1 LNKFF
6 KKILII
12 LSKKEKNKI
21 FLSLI
26 FSLIKSILEVVSIG
40 LLIPILGIASSQD
53 NKYFLNNYFSIF
65 QKLNSKEAIFFFI
78 LIFIF
83 VYLIKTSFIIFYNRW
98 NSRFVQ
104 NLSVDLMKKVLDT
117 YLSKKYIFFL
127 ENNSA
132 LLIRNISSETSIFAL
147 GLIGSI
153 ISAVTNLIFIIF
165 ICTFLILYNNY
176 YFYVIFFLALISF
189 SIIRLSN
196 DNFNKWASIR
206 QNEATYFSKK
216 LFEVLGSIKEV
227 ILYNKKSF
235 FLEEI
240 SLHAKQFSNSAIYRD
255 TASSFVAPIIEF
267 IGILI
272 FFIFFILLIFY
283 SSMDLNEILVL
294 FGVFAFACL
303 RLLPTVIGFIRS
315 FQNIKFNL
323 PACDVVYQ
331 VLKDLKDSDV
341 FLSDR
346 GLIKNQLEN
355 IEFKNVSF
363 SYRGQTLPVLKDLTF
378 SIKKG
383 DRIAVVG
390 ETGSGKTT
398 LLNLI
403 SSLISPSTG
412 KIIINNIDKIDFYKQ
427 IRNRIGY
434 VSQSVY
440 LSDNTVFFNV
450 TLRNNVTEEE
460 RKNLLFILDSL
471 NLTTINNEK
480 INQFNFVGERGSKL
494 SGGQIQRIGI
504 ARALFRDPD
513 ILILDESTNA
523 LDDENEEKILN
534 YLIKKFSK
542 KIIIF
547 CSHKKEILKY
557 CNKIIEVKN
566 NTVNID

>member
-1 LNKFF
+1 L

-12 LSKKEKNKI
+12 LSKKEKKKI

-26 FSLIKSILEVVSIG
+26 FSIIKSILEVVSIG
-40 LLIPILGIASSQD
+40 LLIPILSIASSQD
-53 NKYFLNNYFSIF
+53 NKYFVNNYFSIF
-65 QKLNSKEAIFFFI
+65 QKFNSKEAIFFFI

-83 VYLIKTSFIIFYNRW
+83 IYLIKTSFIIFYNRW
-98 NSRFVQ
+98 SSRFVQ

-132 LLIRNISSETSIFAL
+132 LLIRNISSETTIFAL

-176 YFYVIFFLALISF
+176 SFYVIFFLALISF

-341 FLSDR
+341 FLSDH

-363 SYRGQTLPVLKDLTF
+363 SYRGQTFPVLKDLTF

-383 DRIAVVG
+383 DRIAVTG

-566 NTVNID
+566 NTVSID

>member
-1 LNKFF
+1 MNHFL

-26 FSLIKSILEVVSIG
+26 FSLIKSILEVISIG
-40 LLIPILGIASSQD
+40 LLIPILSIASSQD
-53 NKYFLNNYFSIF
+53 NKYFVNNYFSIF

-104 NLSVDLMKKVLDT
+104 NLSVELMKKVLDT

-176 YFYVIFFLALISF
+176 SVYVIFFLALISF

-240 SLHAKQFSNSAIYRD
+240 SFHAKQFSNSAIYRD

-363 SYRGQTLPVLKDLTF
+363 SYRGQTIPVLKDLTF

-383 DRIAVVG
+383 DRIAVTG

-403 SSLISPSTG
+403 SSLIFPSTG

-460 RKNLLFILDSL
+460 RKNLISILDSL

-523 LDDENEEKILN
+523 LDEENEEKILN

-566 NTVNID
+566 NTVTID

>member
-1 LNKFF
+1 MNKFF

-176 YFYVIFFLALISF
+176 SFYVIFFLALISF

-566 NTVNID
+566 NTVTID

>member
-1 LNKFF
+1 LNHFL

-26 FSLIKSILEVVSIG
+26 FSLIKSILEVISIG
-40 LLIPILGIASSQD
+40 LLIPILSIASSQD
-53 NKYFLNNYFSIF
+53 NKYFVNNYFSIF

-104 NLSVDLMKKVLDT
+104 NLSVELMKKVLDT

-176 YFYVIFFLALISF
+176 SVYVIFFLALISF

-240 SLHAKQFSNSAIYRD
+240 SFHAKQFSNSAIYRD

-363 SYRGQTLPVLKDLTF
+363 SYRGQTIPVLKDLTF

-383 DRIAVVG
+383 DRIAVTG

-403 SSLISPSTG
+403 SSLIFPSTG

-460 RKNLLFILDSL
+460 RKNLISILDSL

-523 LDDENEEKILN
+523 LDEENEEKILN

-566 NTVNID
+566 NTVTID

>member
-1 LNKFF
+1 MNHFL

-40 LLIPILGIASSQD
+40 LLIPILSIASSQD
-53 NKYFLNNYFSIF
+53 NKYFVNNYFSIF

-176 YFYVIFFLALISF
+176 SVYVIFFLALISF

-450 TLRNNVTEEE
+450 SLRNNITEEE
-460 RKNLLFILDSL
+460 RQNLLFILDSL

-566 NTVNID
+566 NTVTID

>member
-1 LNKFF
+1 MNHFL

-40 LLIPILGIASSQD
+40 LLIPILSIASSQD
-53 NKYFLNNYFSIF
+53 NKYFVNNYFSIF

-176 YFYVIFFLALISF
+176 SVYVIFFLALISF

-460 RKNLLFILDSL
+460 RQNLLFILDSL

-566 NTVNID
+566 NTITID

>member
-1 LNKFF
+1 MNKFL
-6 KKILII
+6 KKILFI
-12 LSKKEKNKI
+12 LTKKEKKKI
-21 FLSLI
+21 FFSLI
-26 FSLIKSILEVVSIG
+26 FSLFKSILEIVSIG
-40 LLIPILGIASSQD
+40 LLIPILSIASGQD
-53 NKYFLNNYFSIF
+53 NKYFVNNLSSNF
-65 QKLNSKEAIFFFI
+65 QKFDNKEVIFFFI
-78 LIFIF
+78 LIFVF
-83 VYLIKTSFIIFYNRW
+83 VYLIKTCFIIFYNRW

-104 NLSVDLMKKVLDT
+104 NLSVDLMKKVLDR

-147 GLIGSI
+147 GLIGNI
-153 ISAVTNLIFIIF
+153 ISAATNLIFIIF
-165 ICTFLILYNNY
+165 ICTFLILYNIY
-176 YFYVIFFLALISF
+176 SIYVIFFLVSISF
-189 SIIRLSN
+189 LIIRLSN

-240 SLHAKQFSNSAIYRD
+240 NLHARQFSNSAIYRD
-255 TASSFVAPIIEF
+255 TALSFVAPIIEF

-283 SSMDLNEILVL
+283 SSMALNEILVL
-294 FGVFAFACL
+294 FGLFAFACL

-315 FQNIKFNL
+315 FQNIKFNF
-323 PACDVVYQ
+323 PACDVIYE
-331 VLKDLKDSDV
+331 VLKDLKDSDI
-341 FLSDR
+341 FLNDQ
-346 GLIKNQLEN
+346 GITKNQLNN

-363 SYRGQTLPVLKDLTF
+363 FYKGQTLPVLKDLTL

-403 SSLISPSTG
+403 SSLISPTTG
-412 KIIINNIDKIDFYKQ
+412 KIIINNIDEINSYKK
-427 IRNRIGY
+427 IRNCVGY

-440 LSDNTVFFNV
+440 LSDNTVIFNV
-450 TLRNNVTEEE
+450 TLRKDITADE
-460 RKNLLFILDSL
+460 RKNLMLILDSL
-471 NLTTINNEK
+471 NLTNINNEK
-480 INQFNFVGERGSKL
+480 ITQFSFVGERGSKL

-523 LDDENEEKILN
+523 LDEENEEKILN

-557 CNKIIEVKN
+557 CNKIFEVKN
-566 NTVNID
+566 NTVVTK

>member
-1 LNKFF
+1 
-6 KKILII
+6 
-12 LSKKEKNKI
+12 
-21 FLSLI
+21 
-26 FSLIKSILEVVSIG
+26 
-40 LLIPILGIASSQD
+40 
-53 NKYFLNNYFSIF
+53 
-65 QKLNSKEAIFFFI
+65 
-78 LIFIF
+78 
-83 VYLIKTSFIIFYNRW
+83 
-98 NSRFVQ
+98 
-104 NLSVDLMKKVLDT
+104 
-117 YLSKKYIFFL
+117 
-127 ENNSA
+127 
-132 LLIRNISSETSIFAL
+132 
-147 GLIGSI
+147 
-153 ISAVTNLIFIIF
+153 
-165 ICTFLILYNNY
+165 
-176 YFYVIFFLALISF
+176 
-189 SIIRLSN
+189 
-196 DNFNKWASIR
+196 
-206 QNEATYFSKK
+206 
-216 LFEVLGSIKEV
+216 
-227 ILYNKKSF
+227 
-235 FLEEI
+235 
-240 SLHAKQFSNSAIYRD
+240 
-255 TASSFVAPIIEF
+255 
-267 IGILI
+267 
-272 FFIFFILLIFY
+272 
-283 SSMDLNEILVL
+283 MDLNEILVL

-460 RKNLLFILDSL
+460 RQNLLFILDSL

-566 NTVNID
+566 NTITID

>member
-1 LNKFF
+1 
-6 KKILII
+6 
-12 LSKKEKNKI
+12 
-21 FLSLI
+21 
-26 FSLIKSILEVVSIG
+26 
-40 LLIPILGIASSQD
+40 
-53 NKYFLNNYFSIF
+53 
-65 QKLNSKEAIFFFI
+65 
-78 LIFIF
+78 
-83 VYLIKTSFIIFYNRW
+83 
-98 NSRFVQ
+98 VQ

-132 LLIRNISSETSIFAL
+132 LLIRNISSETTIFAL

-176 YFYVIFFLALISF
+176 SFYVIFFLALISF

-341 FLSDR
+341 FLSDH

-363 SYRGQTLPVLKDLTF
+363 SYRGQTFPVLKDLTF

-383 DRIAVVG
+383 DRIAVTG

-566 NTVNID
+566 NTVSID

>member
-176 YFYVIFFLALISF
+176 SFYVIFFLALISF

-566 NTVNID
+566 NTVTID

>member
-1 LNKFF
+1 MNHFL

-26 FSLIKSILEVVSIG
+26 FSLIKSILEVVSIA
-40 LLIPILGIASSQD
+40 LLIPILSIASSQD
-53 NKYFLNNYFSIF
+53 NKYFVNNYFSIF

-176 YFYVIFFLALISF
+176 SVYVIFFLALISF

-566 NTVNID
+566 NTVTID

>member
-1 LNKFF
+1 MNLFL

-12 LSKKEKNKI
+12 LSKKEKKKI

-26 FSLIKSILEVVSIG
+26 FSIIKSILEVVSIG
-40 LLIPILGIASSQD
+40 LLIPILSIASSQD
-53 NKYFLNNYFSIF
+53 NKYFVNNYFSIF
-65 QKLNSKEAIFFFI
+65 QKFNSKEAIFFFI

-83 VYLIKTSFIIFYNRW
+83 IYLIKTSFIIFYNRW
-98 NSRFVQ
+98 SSRFVQ

-132 LLIRNISSETSIFAL
+132 LLIRNISSETTIFAL

-176 YFYVIFFLALISF
+176 SFYVIFFLALISF

-341 FLSDR
+341 FLSDH

-363 SYRGQTLPVLKDLTF
+363 SYRGQTFPVLKDLTF

-383 DRIAVVG
+383 DRIAVTG

-566 NTVNID
+566 NTVSID